1 MTIEAVPIC
10 RKGLAPLL
18 ALVLALGACDTDT
31 SGDVSPSPSSPWSEE
46 GGAGAPGSFAL
57 SPNAE
62 AGALPP
68 GVQSGK
74 TYELVELIDL
84 AQRTN
89 PLTQLAWENARQAAF
104 ARGIAEGTFLPFIS
118 ANIIAGRQ
126 DIVTPVRTLGGGTD
140 TLTTTAEGVTPAL
153 ALQWLLFDF
162 GERAALRDV
171 AAANLDAA
179 NIAFNGTHQALIF
192 DVTRAYYAHGGAV
205 GDVRIAEQALANS
218 RAIEEAARARLQ
230 AGTGTSIEVAQAEQL
245 VAQARLRLV
254 LAQDLRRDAY
264 HDVVESVGISPT
276 SRIRIATSGS
286 RRLPSAGAV
295 PTDDLIKTALAR
307 RPDVLASFAGVEA
320 ARAGERAAD
329 AAFLPK
335 IYTTA
340 IAGANNTTFQTGNLP
355 GVGAQQTAS
364 GILLGIS
371 IPIYDGAIRANRRR
385 QAESATDAAISVLDQ
400 TRNAAAREIVVAS
413 DTLRS
418 SLEAFEASTALVSAS
433 RTTYDAT
440 LEGYRNGLVPI
451 TDVTAAENG
460 LLLARQART
469 DAHAASLI
477 AASALAFSLG
487 DMTSR
492 DSPAAALRR

>member
-1 MTIEAVPIC
+1 MTINILAIC
-10 RKGLAPLL
+10 RALLL
-18 ALVLALGACDTDT
+18 ALLVVALGACDTDI
-31 SGDVSPSPSSPWSEE
+31 SGDVYSSPSSPWGGDGGSERPE
-46 GGAGAPGSFAL
+46 GFAL
-57 SPNAE
+57 APNAE
-62 AGALPP
+62 AGALRAA
-68 GVQSGK
+68 VQSDK
-74 TYELVELIDL
+74 SYELVELIDL

-89 PLTQLAWENARQAAF
+89 PVTRLAWQNARQAAF
-104 ARGIAEGTFLPFIS
+104 AKGIAEGTFLPFIS
-118 ANIIAGRQ
+118 ANIVAGRQ
-126 DIVTPVRTLGGGTD
+126 DVVTPIRTLGGDTD
-140 TLTTTAEGVTPAL
+140 NLTTTAEGVAPAV

-179 NIAFNGTHQALIF
+179 NIAFNGTHQALIL
-192 DVTRAYYAHGGAV
+192 DVTRAYYAYGGAV
-205 GDVRIAEQALANS
+205 SDVGIAEQALANS
-218 RAIEEAARARLQ
+218 RTIEEAARARMQ
-230 AGTGTSIEVAQAEQL
+230 GGTGTSIEVAQAEQL

-254 LAQDLRRDAY
+254 TATDLRRDAY

-276 SRIRIATSGS
+276 SRIRIATSES
-286 RRLPSAGAV
+286 RRLPRAGAV
-295 PTDDLIKTALAR
+295 PTDRLIRTALAR
-307 RPDVLASFAGVEA
+307 RPDVQASYAAVEA
-320 ARAGERAAD
+320 ARAGERAAE

-335 IYTTA
+335 VYASA
-340 IAGANNTTFQTGNLP
+340 IAGANDTTLRTGNLP

-364 GILLGIS
+364 GILLGVS
-371 IPIYDGAIRANRRR
+371 IPIYDGDIRANRRR
-385 QAESATDAAISVLDQ
+385 EAESATEAAIALLDQ

-418 SLEAFEASTALVSAS
+418 SLEAYEASTALVSAS

-460 LLLARQART
+460 LLLARQAQA
-469 DAHAASLI
+469 DAYAASLI

-492 DSPAAALRR
+492 AAPAAALRR